1 MKGYGIMTSLPI
13 EVMFTAGIVL
23 LALALVIL
31 SAIATRRKVISKI
44 KETSARYLAYKAL
57 CEKYQYLSVEGD
69 VEYYERLESKYKFD
83 HFNFD
88 KYVFGQVCK
97 ERDKFEEMLDAVEI
111 NRKLLTEFEEE
122 YKLLPDFTENPPS
135 WLYSVLE
142 HTVMR
147 NEEKHR
153 KSPTTKFTI
162 TCSIRYTSPAGR
174 NRYANYQTYSTEDVE
189 GFVNQSY
196 ALEKERESKEYQRR
210 ILTPSLR
217 YDILKRDN
225 FKCVICGRTPKRDG
239 ITLHVDHII
248 PVSKGGKTEPEN
260 LRTLCSI
267 CNLGKSDKY
276 DENGL
281 N

>member
-1 MKGYGIMTSLPI
+1 MID
-13 EVMFTAGIVL
+13 F
-23 LALALVIL
+23 
-31 SAIATRRKVISKI
+31 
-44 KETSARYLAYKAL
+44 ETS
-57 CEKYQYLSVEGD
+57 D
-69 VEYYERLESKYKFD
+69 VTASGVLFFGGYYE
-83 HFNFD
+83 
-88 KYVFGQVCK
+88 Q
-97 ERDKFEEMLDAVEI
+97 
-111 NRKLLTEFEEE
+111 
-122 YKLLPDFTENPPS
+122 LPDFTENPPS

-142 HTVMR
+142 RTVMR

-174 NRYANYQTYSTEDVE
+174 NRYANHQTYSTEDVE

-196 ALEKERESKEYQRR
+196 ALEKERETKEYQRK

>member
-1 MKGYGIMTSLPI
+1 MTSSLV
-13 EVMFTAGIVL
+13 EVTLTSGIAL
-23 LALALVIL
+23 LALVLVVL
-31 SAIATRRKVISKI
+31 LTVFARNKVINEI

-69 VEYYERLESKYKFD
+69 VEYYECLESKYKFD

-97 ERDKFEEMLDAVEI
+97 ERDKFEEMLEFIDFNKKQLA
-111 NRKLLTEFEEE
+111 KFEEE
-122 YKLLPDFTENPPS
+122 YRRLPDFTEAPPS
-135 WLYSVLE
+135 WLYSVME
-142 HTVMR
+142 RKVMQ

-153 KSPTTKFTI
+153 EPPTTESTI

-174 NRYANYQTYSTEDVE
+174 NRYANHQTYSTEDVE
-189 GFVNQSY
+189 DFVNQSY
-196 ALEKERESKEYQRR
+196 ALEKERETKEYQRK

-225 FKCVICGRTPKRDG
+225 FKCVICGRTPKKDG

-276 DENGL
+276 DEDGL

>member
-1 MKGYGIMTSLPI
+1 MTYLPA
-13 EVMFTAGIVL
+13 ETMRTVGIVSLMLVLMIL
-23 LALALVIL
+23 LSIVV
-31 SAIATRRKVISKI
+31 RRITI
-44 KETSARYLAYKAL
+44 KNIRETSARYLAYKAL
-57 CEKYQYLSVEGD
+57 CAKYQYLQVESD
-69 VEYYERLESKYKFD
+69 TEYCECLESKYKFD

-97 ERDKFEEMLDAVEI
+97 ERDVFEEILDAIEI
-111 NRKLLTEFEEE
+111 NKKQLAKFEEE
-122 YKLLPDFTENPPS
+122 YSQLPDFTETPPS

-142 HTVMR
+142 RRVMQ

-153 KSPTTKFTI
+153 EPPTTESTI

-174 NRYANYQTYSTEDVE
+174 NRYGNFQVYSTEDIE
-189 GFVNQSY
+189 NFVNQSY
-196 ALEKERESKEYQRR
+196 VLEKERESKEYQRK

-225 FKCVICGRTPKRDG
+225 FKCVICGRTPKKDG
-239 ITLHVDHII
+239 VTLHVDHII

-276 DENGL
+276 DEDGL

>member
-1 MKGYGIMTSLPI
+1 MTYSLI
-13 EVMFTAGIVL
+13 EVMLTTGIISLSLTLVAL
-23 LALALVIL
+23 LTMVA
-31 SAIATRRKVISKI
+31 RRNVISEI
-44 KETSARYLAYKAL
+44 EETSKRYQAYKAL
-57 CEKYQYLSVEGD
+57 CEKYQYLQVESNTD
-69 VEYYERLESKYKFD
+69 YCECLESKYKFD

-88 KYVFGQVCK
+88 KYVFGLVCK
-97 ERDKFEEMLDAVEI
+97 ERDAFEEILDAIEI
-111 NRKLLTEFEEE
+111 NKKQLAKFEEE
-122 YKLLPDFTENPPS
+122 YSRLPGFTETPPS

-142 HTVMR
+142 RKVMKD
-147 NEEKHR
+147 EEKHHE
-153 KSPTTKFTI
+153 SPTTESTI

-174 NRYANYQTYSTEDVE
+174 NRYGNFQVYSTEDIE
-189 GFVNQSY
+189 NFVNQSY
-196 ALEKERESKEYQRR
+196 VLEKERESKEYQRK

-225 FKCVICGRTPKRDG
+225 FKCVICGRTPKKDG
-239 ITLHVDHII
+239 VTLHVDHII

-276 DENGL
+276 DEDGL